1 MKRSAKIGLLPL
13 YLKLYDDVVA
23 ECRTGFDPLLA
34 TVETGLTAHGATV
47 VAAKV
52 CRVAAEV
59 KAAVA
64 LFEKQAVDCVVTLH
78 LAYSPSLESAPI
90 LARTKWPLIVLDTTL
105 DADFGQ
111 GVDPARIMYNHGVH
125 GVMDLASLLRR
136 SGRQFEIVAGHLT
149 ESDVLARVASLAEAA
164 VAARR
169 LRGAQALRLG
179 PSFKGMGDFAV
190 EAEALRRALGIRV
203 EQAGLAELTAAIRAV
218 KPAELEAELALDR
231 QQYDVRVEPELHR
244 HATLAG
250 LGLRRLLGAK
260 DYTGFSVNFQIFD
273 KPNSPAMPFAE
284 ISKAMA
290 RGIGFGGEGDT
301 LTGSLVG
308 ALATGFGATTFTEIF
323 CSDWR
328 GDSLFLSHMGEINP
342 ETIAGKPRLA
352 LRDFKFLGT
361 HTAAVVG
368 ALKPGPAVFVNLV
381 PGPKNSFDLLVAP
394 VEMLGDSTREDM
406 QNIVRGW
413 MRPNQPVAKF
423 LEEYSRHGG
432 THHSALVY
440 GQKVD
445 AVSAFA
451 RFAGLGLEVIG

>member
-1 MKRSAKIGLLPL
+1 MKRSPKIGLLPL

-23 ECRTGFDPLLA
+23 ECRAGFDPLLA
-34 TVETGLTAHGATV
+34 TVEKGLTAHGTTV

-64 LFEKQAVDCVVTLH
+64 LFERQDVDCVVTLH

-111 GVDPARIMYNHGVH
+111 TVNPARIMYNHGVH

-136 SGRQFEIVAGHLT
+136 YGRQFEIVAGHLT
-149 ESDVLARVASLAEAA
+149 ESTALQRVANLAEAA

-169 LRGAQALRLG
+169 FRGARALRLG

-203 EQAGLAELTAAIRAV
+203 EQVGLAELTGAIRAV
-218 KPAELEAELALDR
+218 KSAEVAAEMTLDR
-231 QQYDVRVEPELHR
+231 QRYDVRVQPELHR

-301 LTGSLVG
+301 LTGGLVG
-308 ALATGFGATTFTEIF
+308 ALATGFGTTTFTEIF

-361 HTAAVVG
+361 HTAAIVG

-381 PGPKNSFDLLVAP
+381 PGAKNGFNLLVAP
-394 VEMLGDSTREDM
+394 VKMLGDSKREDM
-406 QNIVRGW
+406 RNIVRGW

-440 GQKVD
+440 GAKAE

-451 RFAGLGLEVIG
+451 RFAGLGLQII

>member
-1 MKRSAKIGLLPL
+1 MKRSSKIGLLPL
-13 YLKLYDDVVA
+13 YLKLYDDKLPEYRA
-23 ECRTGFDPLLA
+23 GFDPLLA
-34 TVETGLTAHGATV
+34 TVAQGLTARGATV

-52 CRVAAEV
+52 CRVTAEV

-64 LFEKQAVDCVVTLH
+64 LFEKQDVDCVVTVH
-78 LAYSPSLESAPI
+78 LAYSPSLESAPV

-111 GVDPARIMYNHGVH
+111 TVDPARIMYNHGVH

-136 SGRQFEIVAGHLT
+136 YGRPFEIVAGHRT
-149 ESDVLARVASLAEAA
+149 ESDVLHRVAGLAEAA

-169 LRGAQALRLG
+169 LRGARALRVG

-203 EQAGLAELTAAIRAV
+203 EQAGLAELTGAMRTV
-218 KPAELEAELALDR
+218 KPAEVEAEMAQDR
-231 QQYDVRVEPELHR
+231 RCYDVRVKPELHR
-244 HATLAG
+244 QATQAG

-273 KPNSPAMPFAE
+273 KPNSPALPFAE

-308 ALATGFGATTFTEIF
+308 ALATGFGTTTFTEIF

-328 GDSLFLSHMGEINP
+328 GNSLFLSHMGEINP
-342 ETIAGKPRLA
+342 ETVAGKARLA
-352 LRDFKFLGT
+352 LRDYKFLGT
-361 HTAAVVG
+361 HTTALVG

-394 VEMLGDSTREDM
+394 VEMLGDSKRADM
-406 QNIVRGW
+406 QNTVRGW
-413 MRPNQPVAKF
+413 LRPGQPVAKF

-440 GQKVD
+440 GQKAE

-451 RFAGLGLEVIG
+451 RFAGLKLVEL

>member
-1 MKRSAKIGLLPL
+1 MKRSPKIGLLPL
-13 YLKLYDDVVA
+13 YLKLYDDVAA
-23 ECRTGFDPLLA
+23 ECRPGFDPLLA
-34 TVETGLTAHGATV
+34 TVEKGLTTHGATV

-52 CRVAAEV
+52 CRVTAEV

-64 LFEKQAVDCVVTLH
+64 LFEKQDVDCVVTLH
-78 LAYSPSLESAPI
+78 LAYSPSLESAPV

-111 GVDPARIMYNHGVH
+111 TVDPARIMYNHGVH

-149 ESDVLARVASLAEAA
+149 ESNVLQRVASLAEAA

-169 LRGAQALRLG
+169 FRGARALRLG

-190 EAEALRRALGIRV
+190 DAEPLQRALGIRV
-203 EQAGLAELTAAIRAV
+203 EQVGLAELTGAMRAV
-218 KPAELEAELALDR
+218 KPSEIEAELAQDR
-231 QQYDVRVEPELHR
+231 QSYDICVKPELHR
-244 HATLAG
+244 QATLAG

-273 KPNSPAMPFAE
+273 KPTAPAMPFAE
-284 ISKAMA
+284 ISKAMS

-301 LTGSLVG
+301 LTGCLVG
-308 ALATGFGATTFTEIF
+308 ALATGLGMTTFTEIF

-328 GDSLFLSHMGEINP
+328 GNSLFLSHMGEINP
-342 ETIAGKPRLA
+342 ETIAGKPRVVV
-352 LRDFKFLGT
+352 RDYKFLGT
-361 HTAAVVG
+361 HTTALVG

-394 VEMLGDSTREDM
+394 VEMLADSTREDM
-406 QNIVRGW
+406 QKIVRGW
-413 MRPNQPVAKF
+413 MRPARPVAEF
-423 LEEYSRHGG
+423 LETYSRHGG
-432 THHSALVY
+432 THHSALVL
-440 GQKVD
+440 GDQ
-445 AVSAFA
+445 AEAISAFA
-451 RFAGLGLEVIG
+451 RFAGLGLVNL